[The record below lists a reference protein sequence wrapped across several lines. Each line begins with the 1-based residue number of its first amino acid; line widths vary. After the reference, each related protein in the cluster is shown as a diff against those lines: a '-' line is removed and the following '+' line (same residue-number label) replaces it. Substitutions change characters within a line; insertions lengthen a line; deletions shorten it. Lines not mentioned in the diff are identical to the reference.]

1 MVYSSELVKEESDNL
16 KNLVSES
23 VLKFALDA
31 TAFYQG
37 FHMHSNST
45 CITTGLVFEEISHIQ
60 EKFSVLESLISS
72 KRIMIFEPNEKT
84 LKMIRSLITQIGETR
99 LSDADISIIALA
111 KEFNATLVTD
121 DFAICNLA
129 KTLSIELLNLGTKGI
144 KDTRKWI
151 KFCKS
156 CGKAYPPTQMVC
168 SLCGNKLRVRFK
180 RLVRSKTVRDQ
191 E

>member
-1 MVYSSELVKEESDNL
+1 MVSKT
-16 KNLVSES
+16 VS
-23 VLKFALDA
+23 KFALDA

-37 FHMHSNST
+37 FHLHSNST

-60 EKFSVLESLISS
+60 KMLSVLESLILTE
-72 KRIMIFEPNEKT
+72 RIMIVEPTEET
-84 LKMIRSLITQIGETR
+84 LKMIKSSITQIGETR
-99 LSDADISIIALA
+99 LSNADISIIALA
-111 KEFNATLVTD
+111 KEFNIPLVTD

-144 KDTRKWI
+144 KDSRKWI

-156 CGKAYPPTQMVC
+156 CGKGYPSTQSVC
-168 SLCGNKLRVRFK
+168 SVCGNKLRIRFK
-180 RLVRSKTVRDQ
+180 KLIDSKSVQDQ

>member
-1 MVYSSELVKEESDNL
+1 L

-37 FHMHSNST
+37 FHLRSNGT
-45 CITTGLVFEEISHIQ
+45 CITTELVFEEISHIQ
-60 EKFSVLESLISS
+60 EKFSILESLISS
-72 KRIMIFEPNEKT
+72 NKIMVLEPNEET
-84 LKMIRSLITQIGETR
+84 VKMIKSVITQIGESS
-99 LSDADISIIALA
+99 LSNADISIIALA
-111 KEFNATLVTD
+111 KEFNVTLVTD
-121 DFAICNLA
+121 DFAVCNLA

-156 CGKAYPPTQMVC
+156 CGKGYPPTQMVC
-168 SLCGNKLRVRFK
+168 SLCGNKLRIRFK
-180 RLVRSKTVRDQ
+180 KLSSKTIQDRK
-191 E
+191 

>member
-1 MVYSSELVKEESDNL
+1 
-16 KNLVSES
+16 LVSKTVS
-23 VLKFALDA
+23 KFALDA

-37 FHMHSNST
+37 FYLHSDSR

-60 EKFSVLESLISS
+60 EKLSVLESLISN
-72 KRIMIFEPNEKT
+72 KRIMIVEPSEDS
-84 LKMIRSLITQIGETR
+84 IRMVKSIITQIGETR
-99 LSDADISIIALA
+99 LSDADVSIIALS
-111 KEFNATLVTD
+111 KEFNAILVTD

-156 CGKAYPPTQMVC
+156 CGRGYPPTQKVC
-168 SLCGNKLRVRFK
+168 SLCGNKLRIRFK
-180 RLVRSKTVRDQ
+180 KLIGSNSIEVQK
-191 E
+191 

>member
-1 MVYSSELVKEESDNL
+1 M
-16 KNLVSES
+16 KNLVSETIS
-23 VLKFALDA
+23 KFALDA

-37 FHMHSNST
+37 FHLHSNST

-60 EKFSVLESLISS
+60 KMLSVLETLILNE
-72 KRIMIFEPNEKT
+72 RIRILEPSEES
-84 LKMIRSLITQIGETR
+84 LKMIKSSITQIGETR

-111 KEFNATLVTD
+111 KEFNVPLVTD

-144 KDTRKWI
+144 KDSRKWV

-156 CGKAYPPTQMVC
+156 CGRGYPPAQTVC
-168 SLCGNKLRVRFK
+168 SLCGNKLRIRFK
-180 RLVRSKTVRDQ
+180 KLIGSTTVKINDEQ
-191 E
+191 

>member
-1 MVYSSELVKEESDNL
+1 M
-16 KNLVSES
+16 KNLVSKTVS
-23 VLKFALDA
+23 KFALDA

-37 FHMHSNST
+37 FHLQSDSR

-60 EKFSVLESLISS
+60 EKLSVLESLISN
-72 KRIMIFEPNEKT
+72 KRIMIVEPSEDS
-84 LKMIRSLITQIGETR
+84 IRMVKSIITQIGETR
-99 LSDADISIIALA
+99 LSDADVSIIALS
-111 KEFNATLVTD
+111 KEFNAILVTD

-156 CGKAYPPTQMVC
+156 CGRGYPPTQKVC
-168 SLCGNKLRVRFK
+168 SLCGNKLRIRFK
-180 RLVRSKTVRDQ
+180 KLIGSNSIEVQK
-191 E
+191 

>member
-1 MVYSSELVKEESDNL
+1 M
-16 KNLVSES
+16 KNLVSETVS
-23 VLKFALDA
+23 KFALDA

-37 FHMHSNST
+37 FHLHSDST
-45 CITTGLVFEEISHIQ
+45 CITTGLVFEEVSHIQ
-60 EKFSVLESLISS
+60 EKFSVLESLISN
-72 KRIMIFEPNEKT
+72 KRIMILEPNEETIEIVKS
-84 LKMIRSLITQIGETR
+84 IISQIGETR

-156 CGKAYPPTQMVC
+156 CGKAYPPFQTVC
-168 SLCGNKLRVRFK
+168 SLCGNKLRIRFK
-180 RLVRSKTVRDQ
+180 KLSSKTIQDK
-191 E
+191 

>member
-23 VLKFALDA
+23 IFKFALDA

-37 FHMHSNST
+37 FHLRSSST
-45 CITTGLVFEEISHIQ
+45 CITTVLVFEEISHIQ

-72 KRIMIFEPNEKT
+72 NRIMILEPNELT
-84 LKMIRSLITQIGETR
+84 VKMIKSVITQIGETR
-99 LSDADISIIALA
+99 LSDADISIVALA
-111 KEFNATLVTD
+111 KEFNVTLVTD
-121 DFAICNLA
+121 DFSICNLA
-129 KTLSIELLNLGTKGI
+129 KNLSIKLLSLGTKGI

-156 CGKAYPPTQMVC
+156 CGKGYPPTQMVC
-168 SLCGNKLRVRFK
+168 SSCGNKLRIRFK
-180 RLVRSKTVRDQ
+180 KISSKTYDQ
-191 E
+191 K